1 MKKNNKI
8 EAVQHATLDLKGA
21 NCTSCSIAIEH
32 IGRRMDGIAHIRVDR
47 AHSAVYVTY
56 NGDIAVLDKL
66 CDFVRQIGYS
76 ATIRSTNDQEVS
88 ANQGDNAATVR

>member
-1 MKKNNKI
+1 MKQDNI
-8 EAVQHATLDLKGA
+8 ITAVQHATLDLKGA

-47 AHSAVYVTY
+47 AHSTVGVTY
-56 NGDIAVLDKL
+56 NGDVAVLDKL

-76 ATIRSTNDQEVS
+76 ATIRTTDDQ
-88 ANQGDNAATVR
+88 AAPLP